1 MDQEEGSRPPR
12 RKTRNRSFF
21 KNDRVEKRE
30 KRAQEKEAK
39 KAFLTENLVFKRA
52 KEDVKGPLSKIS
64 FAHGSHIAKRL
75 SSFLRHGMKEGQYCK
90 VDGSIELSE
99 LERSTGITAELILI
113 AVSPAFD
120 MNHKR
125 RFLVIEKIYPGGQTI
140 VLLAALG
147 GHSCE
152 VQSPP
157 GHYQLGKESLEQLS
171 PLVHSTSAVKEIQK
185 SGFLMQQERVGGIN
199 LSSSSKAHLFRPKSS
214 HVIEIDTK
222 RSVEKGIVFFGN
234 RFTDVFYCPGAWEN
248 GAWTGKV
255 PLELLRIS
263 CRK

>member
-1 MDQEEGSRPPR
+1 MEQEEDSRLPR

-21 KNDRVEKRE
+21 KKDRVEKRE
-30 KRAQEKEAK
+30 KRAQVMETK

-52 KEDVKGPLSKIS
+52 KEDVKDPLSKLS

-90 VDGSIELSE
+90 LDGSIELSE
-99 LERSTGITAELILI
+99 VERSTGITAELILI
-113 AVSPAFD
+113 AVNPAFD
-120 MNHKR
+120 VNHKR
-125 RFLVIEKIYPGGQTI
+125 RFLAMEKIYPSGLK
-140 VLLAALG
+140 VVVLAALG
-147 GHSCE
+147 GHSCD

-157 GHYQLGKESLEQLS
+157 GHYQLSKESLEQLS

-185 SGFLMQQERVGGIN
+185 SGFLMQQQRVGGIN
-199 LSSSSKAHLFRPKSS
+199 LSSSSKAHHFRPKSS

-255 PLELLRIS
+255 PLELLHIS

>member
-1 MDQEEGSRPPR
+1 MTSQ
-12 RKTRNRSFF
+12 
-21 KNDRVEKRE
+21 V
-30 KRAQEKEAK
+30 KEAK
-39 KAFLTENLVFKRA
+39 KDFLTENLVFKRA
-52 KEDVKGPLSKIS
+52 KEDVKDPLGKIS

-99 LERSTGITAELILI
+99 LERSTGITAESILI
-113 AVSPAFD
+113 AVNPAFD

-157 GHYQLGKESLEQLS
+157 GHYLLCKESLEQLS
-171 PLVHSTSAVKEIQK
+171 PLIHSTSAVKEIQK
-185 SGFLMQQERVGGIN
+185 SGFLMQKQRVGGIN
-199 LSSSSKAHLFRPKSS
+199 LCSSSKAHHFRPKSS
-214 HVIEIDTK
+214 HVIEINTK

-248 GAWTGKV
+248 GAWTGQV
-255 PLELLRIS
+255 PLEFLQIRD
-263 CRK
+263 K